1 LLGGRSAGISSQRA
15 EGGLLRHDQSSF
27 ADLDRLAPTSPLGS
41 TRQAAEPQARYRNRK
56 VTSRHIAQFEPKIHR
71 ALRYLEFTETSD
83 AFVTDAAATT
93 SSPASSKRFA
103 FLVAAGIFLSRVFGL
118 IRDRVFAH
126 YFGNS
131 DAADVFKAALRIP
144 NFLQNLFGEG
154 VLSASFI
161 PVYANLLARGD
172 QEEARRTAGA
182 VAALLSLVTCLL
194 VLFGV
199 VSAPWLI
206 AAIAPGFQ
214 GEKRDLT
221 VVLVR
226 ILFPGAGLLV
236 GSAWCLGVLNSH
248 RKFFLSYTAPVL
260 WNVAMIVGMVA
271 FAAERSQNSLVV
283 VTAWASVVGSA
294 LQVLV
299 QLPMVLKL
307 LGGLKLSLAHQA
319 EHVRAVIHNFFPV
332 FVSRG
337 VVQIS
342 AYIDAFLASWLP
354 TGAVSALAYAQTLYT
369 LPVSLFGMSVSAAE
383 LPLMSGALGAAGEVA
398 QLLRTRLNNGLRQI
412 AFLVVP
418 SVVGFLV
425 LGDVIVA
432 AIYQSGRFEHGDV
445 IYVWGILAGST
456 VGLLASTLGRLYSSG
471 YYALRDTRTPLRFA
485 IVRVLL
491 TTLLGYLAALP
502 VPRFLGIEPRWGVAG
517 LTISAGV
524 ASWVE
529 FTLLQRG
536 LRRRIGRVGVPAVF
550 LIQVWTAALASATI
564 SRGVLMVLGHRGPI
578 FLAVVVL
585 SVYGVVFF
593 GVATLLELPE
603 AGSML
608 GMLRRRA
615 GMR

>member
-1 LLGGRSAGISSQRA
+1 MTDSSATQ
-15 EGGLLRHDQSSF
+15 F
-27 ADLDRLAPTSPLGS
+27 A
-41 TRQAAEPQARYRNRK
+41 
-56 VTSRHIAQFEPKIHR
+56 
-71 ALRYLEFTETSD
+71 
-83 AFVTDAAATT
+83 
-93 SSPASSKRFA
+93 PASSRRFA
-103 FLVAAGIFLSRVFGL
+103 FLVASGIFLSRVAGL

-161 PVYANLLARGD
+161 PVYASLLARGD
-172 QEEARRTAGA
+172 KEEARKTAGA
-182 VAALLSLVTCLL
+182 VAALLTLSTSVL
-194 VLFGV
+194 VLLGV
-199 VSAPWLI
+199 LTASWLI
-206 AAIAPGFQ
+206 DAIAPGFQ
-214 GEKRDLT
+214 GEKRELT
-221 VVLVR
+221 VLLVR

-236 GSAWCLGVLNSH
+236 ASAWCLGVLNSH

-260 WNVAMIVGMVA
+260 WNIAMIAGMLA
-271 FAAERSQNSLVV
+271 FGAGRAQNSLVV
-283 VTAWASVVGSA
+283 ITAWASVVGSA

-299 QLPMVLKL
+299 QLPMVFKL

-319 EHVRAVIHNFFPV
+319 EHVRTVIRNFFPV
-332 FVSRG
+332 FISRG

-383 LPLMSGALGAAGEVA
+383 LPVMSGALGAADEVA
-398 QLLRTRLNNGLRQI
+398 GILRVRMNSGLRQI
-412 AFLVVP
+412 TFLVVP
-418 SVVGFLV
+418 SVVGFLA

-432 AIYQSGRFEHGDV
+432 AIYQSGRFTHSDV

-471 YYALRDTRTPLRFA
+471 YYALRDTRMPLRFA

-502 VPRFLGIEPRWGVAG
+502 LPRFLGIEPRWGVAG
-517 LTISAGV
+517 LTISAGI

-536 LRRRIGRVGVPAVF
+536 IRRRIGQVGVPIAF
-550 LIQVWTAALASATI
+550 LAQVWVAALIAAAVA
-564 SRGVLMVLGHRGPI
+564 RGVLVAVGHRGPI
-578 FLAVVVL
+578 VLAAIVL
-585 SVYGVVFF
+585 SVYGILFF
-593 GVATLLELPE
+593 GVSTLLKLPE
-603 AGSML
+603 AQAML
-608 GMLRRRA
+608 GILRRRA
-615 GMR
+615 GIK